1 MRIIKFRGKSLNTK
15 MWVYGDLNHRGKRT
29 FIEYEVDCKTI
40 GQFIGKT
47 DKEGTEIYE
56 HDIIS
61 VNGKYPKLV
70 KYIDEY
76 ACFCLANISDLN
88 KEWMNPWQQIS
99 PDWWNDF
106 KREIRVIGNAFDN
119 PELMKARKHYF
130 THELK
135 YDNGVEKTL
144 TLPAMK
150 FLSVRTWDKVR
161 DYIRFHDDLGHLW
174 DERMRRCDTERV
186 GRVVNHFQNDDNA
199 YFMVINAPNTEVHL
213 ITGEIGI
220 CSLLTGQRGHFELP
234 RVSYQ
239 TSKGN
244 VVLFPDEIMPV
255 DINLLQQ
262 EINEGYIMLSDGRYL
277 PPKEAVQQCY
287 NAFGIRV
294 GLGDNWE
301 DIYDGWNKE
310 MK

>member
-61 VNGKYPKLV
+61 VNG
-70 KYIDEY
+70 
-76 ACFCLANISDLN
+76 
-88 KEWMNPWQQIS
+88 
-99 PDWWNDF
+99 
-106 KREIRVIGNAFDN
+106 
-119 PELMKARKHYF
+119 
-130 THELK
+130 
-135 YDNGVEKTL
+135 VEKTL

-161 DYIRFHDDLGHLW
+161 DYIRFHDDMGHLW

>member
-1 MRIIKFRGKSLNTK
+1 MNMPYKTSRDYQLLKKLLDEGKEIVCFTDFPIDNRIFRD
-15 MWVYGDLNHRGKRT
+15 V
-29 FIEYEVDCKTI
+29 C
-40 GQFIGKT
+40 
-47 DKEGTEIYE
+47 
-56 HDIIS
+56 
-61 VNGKYPKLV
+61 
-70 KYIDEY
+70 
-76 ACFCLANISDLN
+76 
-88 KEWMNPWQQIS
+88 
-99 PDWWNDF
+99 
-106 KREIRVIGNAFDN
+106 
-119 PELMKARKHYF
+119 KARKIGEGRY
-130 THELK
+130 
-135 YDNGVEKTL
+135 
-144 TLPAMK
+144 
-150 FLSVRTWDKVR
+150 SVTCRGCE
-161 DYIRFHDDLGHLW
+161 YASFW

>member
-1 MRIIKFRGKSLNTK
+1 MNQKAKDYIRRNTLDLESDNRMDSTGYVQYAISEAKAYAAIAIAEEGMRQKAIEAFKFA
-15 MWVYGDLNHRGKRT
+15 
-29 FIEYEVDCKTI
+29 VD
-40 GQFIGKT
+40 G
-47 DKEGTEIYE
+47 
-56 HDIIS
+56 
-61 VNGKYPKLV
+61 L
-70 KYIDEY
+70 
-76 ACFCLANISDLN
+76 
-88 KEWMNPWQQIS
+88 
-99 PDWWNDF
+99 
-106 KREIRVIGNAFDN
+106 
-119 PELMKARKHYF
+119 
-130 THELK
+130 
-135 YDNGVEKTL
+135 
-144 TLPAMK
+144 
-150 FLSVRTWDKVR
+150 R
-161 DYIRFHDDLGHLW
+161 DYIRFHDDMGHLW

>member
-1 MRIIKFRGKSLNTK
+1 MIKFRAKRVNGGEWVKSMTISYGTIKRK
-15 MWVYGDLNHRGKRT
+15 MYNVFFEVEPNKWVGVIPET
-29 FIEYEVDCKTI
+29 VC
-40 GQFIGKT
+40 QFSEIT
-47 DKEGTEIYE
+47 DK
-56 HDIIS
+56 
-61 VNGKYPKLV
+61 
-70 KYIDEY
+70 
-76 ACFCLANISDLN
+76 
-88 KEWMNPWQQIS
+88 
-99 PDWWNDF
+99 
-106 KREIRVIGNAFDN
+106 
-119 PELMKARKHYF
+119 
-130 THELK
+130 
-135 YDNGVEKTL
+135 NGVEKTL

-161 DYIRFHDDLGHLW
+161 DYIRFHDDMGHLW

-277 PPKEAVQQCY
+277 PPKETVQQCY

-301 DIYDGWNKE
+301 DIYDSWNKE

>member
-1 MRIIKFRGKSLNTK
+1 MKAIIIYSGKGG
-15 MWVYGDLNHRGKRT
+15 V
-29 FIEYEVDCKTI
+29 
-40 GQFIGKT
+40 GKT
-47 DKEGTEIYE
+47 TTT
-56 HDIIS
+56 
-61 VNGKYPKLV
+61 
-70 KYIDEY
+70 
-76 ACFCLANISDLN
+76 ANIARLLAKQGN
-88 KEWMNPWQQIS
+88 KVFIIDADINTPS
-99 PDWWNDF
+99 
-106 KREIRVIGNAFDN
+106 
-119 PELMKARKHYF
+119 
-130 THELK
+130 
-135 YDNGVEKTL
+135 
-144 TLPAMK
+144 
-150 FLSVRTWDKVR
+150 
-161 DYIRFHDDLGHLW
+161 
-174 DERMRRCDTERV
+174 RV

-277 PPKEAVQQCY
+277 PPKETVQQCY

-301 DIYDGWNKE
+301 DIYDSWNKE